1 MGKSYI
7 SPSGTAKELLKIY
20 FGNSNNL
27 AQHIDKGYIGDQN
40 GIARL
45 IFGENVP
52 PLPSGYTN
60 LPYLESDGTKWLNTR
75 FIPNNNT
82 RVRIEAEFPDGGT
95 SNQFLYGSRSSTGG
109 SDSIACV
116 YIQNSG
122 CRFDFGSSQITQ
134 GSAMTGKITV
144 DQNKNILKIK
154 GSSTITITNTAAT
167 INGTYPIYLF
177 ACNTAKT
184 ASAKSAC
191 KIYSCKIWDNGTLV
205 RYMIPCKQTAMN
217 LPGMYDFV
225 NNVFYPI
232 SLHVYISGTI
242 HPNATV
248 ASVDNANHTNYSTYL
263 QGRVYT
269 GTEATYGL
277 FRISYCNTDKIFKNM
292 YVNFDVTYGSSTYYT
307 HQIYLVEQ
315 SAISGTTDKNIIYQ
329 KNVSSKTN
337 TTLNAHYALGSNT
350 ALKHEVVRLNGAV
363 SQANNKLCATMKL
376 YQYTLY

>member
-122 CRFDFGSSQITQ
+122 YRFDFGSSQITQ

-225 NNVFYPI
+225 NNVF
-232 SLHVYISGTI
+232 
-242 HPNATV
+242 
-248 ASVDNANHTNYSTYL
+248 
-263 QGRVYT
+263 
-269 GTEATYGL
+269 
-277 FRISYCNTDKIFKNM
+277 
-292 YVNFDVTYGSSTYYT
+292 
-307 HQIYLVEQ
+307 
-315 SAISGTTDKNIIYQ
+315 
-329 KNVSSKTN
+329 
-337 TTLNAHYALGSNT
+337 
-350 ALKHEVVRLNGAV
+350 
-363 SQANNKLCATMKL
+363 
-376 YQYTLY
+376 